1 MDAPLA
7 RRQAYNPALHE
18 RGAAAVAAALPLT
31 AGGGQAALRWRSERP
46 SPPPPLSALARA
58 CDRCRTN
65 CELGNSH
72 VATSLRGTTS
82 GPDALP
88 PAGNQAP
95 FSVREANSTPEP
107 PRHRFVC
114 LQR

>member
-31 AGGGQAALRWRSERP
+31 ASGGGSRPPLARGAAIS
-46 SPPPPLSALARA
+46 PPLSALA

>member
-46 SPPPPLSALARA
+46 SPPPPPYQRW
-58 CDRCRTN
+58 
-65 CELGNSH
+65 
-72 VATSLRGTTS
+72 RG
-82 GPDALP
+82 
-88 PAGNQAP
+88 PAIGAGQTA
-95 FSVREANSTPEP
+95 S
-107 PRHRFVC
+107 
-114 LQR
+114 